1 MTIGPDFAIGAKYQI
16 CVVWARGP
24 TGYDGTRQQPPP
36 LSLITEDRM
45 ACLGYTCIGTN
56 DFDRALGFYDPFF
69 AAMGGKRLMP
79 TPNGILYAL
88 ETGAAIM
95 VVRPYDGERA
105 SPGNGTMLAF
115 RVAER
120 REVAA
125 LHALALS
132 LGGSCAGAP
141 GPRAEWGEFAYL
153 RDLDGNKLAI
163 FHRPQKAA

>member
-1 MTIGPDFAIGAKYQI
+1 
-16 CVVWARGP
+16 
-24 TGYDGTRQQPPP
+24 
-36 LSLITEDRM
+36 
-45 ACLGYTCIGTN
+45 
-56 DFDRALGFYDPFF
+56 
-69 AAMGGKRLMP
+69 MGGRRLLT
-79 TPNGILYAL
+79 TPAGEIYAL
-88 ETGAAIM
+88 EGGAAVGI
-95 VVRPYDGERA
+95 VRPFDGQPA
-105 SPGNGTMLAF
+105 HPGNGTMLAF